1 MSDVHLGCII
11 DQMAAAGNKIMLLV
25 CATTKSGNSC
35 IILMTYFNLLN
46 KGKWSYWKSQRSND
60 QNTGK

>member
-11 DQMAAAGNKIMLLV
+11 DQIAAAGNKIMLRV

-46 KGKWSYWKSQRSND
+46 KGK
-60 QNTGK
+60 